1 VKHPVYAS
9 DSGLLS
15 KTNFVNIVSPTDK
28 FKTLITL
35 ALLVNPDNISYV
47 CPENKLQHALNDNLF
62 DVGVTVGVCVLVG
75 VIVGVTVGVTVFV
88 GVIVG
93 VNV

>member
-15 KTNFVNIVSPTDK
+15 KTNFVNIVSSTDK
-28 FKTLITL
+28 FKTLIT
-35 ALLVNPDNISYV
+35 LVNPDNISYV

-62 DVGVTVGVCVLVG
+62 DVGV
-75 VIVGVTVGVTVFV
+75 IVGVTVFV
-88 GVIVG
+88 GVGVFVG
-93 VNV
+93 V